1 MHEVVISAKPLLHD
15 TGISARDVAKALL
28 DYGLH
33 APTFYFPAIVEEAL
47 MIEPTETFSKE
58 ELDRF
63 IKALSEIAEQAYNDP
78 DIIRRSPQHTATSRL
93 DEVRAAH
100 PRTMAL
106 TWRMYQK
113 RLKAQSTK
121 QT

>member
-1 MHEVVISAKPLLHD
+1 MHEVVISVKPLLRD

-28 DYGLH
+28 DHGLH

-47 MIEPTETFSKE
+47 MIEPTETFSKA

-63 IKALSEIAEQAYNDP
+63 VKALREISEQAYENP
-78 DIIRRSPQHTATSRL
+78 ELVRRSPQHTAISRL

-106 TWRMYQK
+106 TWRMFQK
-113 RLKAQSTK
+113 RMKSKT
-121 QT
+121 

>member
-1 MHEVVISAKPLLHD
+1 MHEVVISAEPLLRD
-15 TGISARDVAKALL
+15 TGVSARDVAKALL
-28 DYGLH
+28 DRGLH
-33 APTFYFPAIVEEAL
+33 APTFYFPTIVEEAL

-63 IKALSEIAEQAYNDP
+63 INALREISEQAYANP
-78 DIIRRSPQHTATSRL
+78 AMVLKSPQHTATSRL

-106 TWRMYQK
+106 SWRMYQQ
-113 RLKAQSTK
+113 LKEKST
-121 QT
+121 QHT